1 MTLRAI
7 AAVSA
12 LISAIVHLRM
22 WFDGVREQDVVG
34 PAFMVNAVAGAV
46 IAVLLLTWRHWIPL
60 FLVVGFGAA
69 TFGAFIVSTTVGLF
83 GIHATWEG
91 FNVWVS
97 AVTEV
102 QAIVVGLWA
111 LQREGWLAS
120 LGKAED

>member
-22 WFDGVREQDVVG
+22 WFDGVREQEVIG

-46 IAVLLLTWRHWIPL
+46 IAVLLLTWRHWVPL
-60 FLVVGFGAA
+60 FLVAGFGAS
-69 TFGAFIVSTTVGLF
+69 TLGAFITSTTVGLF

-102 QAIVVGLWA
+102 LVIVVGLWA
-111 LQREGWLAS
+111 LQREGWVAS
-120 LGKAED
+120 LRQSQD